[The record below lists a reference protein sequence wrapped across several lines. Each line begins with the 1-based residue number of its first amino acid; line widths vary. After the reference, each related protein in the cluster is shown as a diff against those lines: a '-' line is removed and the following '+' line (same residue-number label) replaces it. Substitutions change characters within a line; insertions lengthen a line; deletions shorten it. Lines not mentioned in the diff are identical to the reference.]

1 MIRETIYNEIFDSQR
16 HFRTILDSMSRPG
29 KVNRFAPVPL
39 TPPVTLHKAAA
50 YVGFALL
57 NADASFHAA
66 PLGDD
71 AVGYLRANTAG
82 VIAEPLQADFIFIDG
97 AMAGSE
103 SLVSQAKVGIP
114 TYPETGSTVVIQ
126 VSAMGKSS
134 AIGGLQLILEG
145 PGVETREIVFV
156 TGLRP
161 ELLAALA
168 AKNVEFPLGVD
179 AILVGA
185 DDCLLC
191 LPRTTKVT
199 WANL

>member
-1 MIRETIYNEIFDSQR
+1 MIRETTYNEIFDSQR

-29 KVNRFAPVPL
+29 KINRFAPVPL
-39 TPPVTLHKAAA
+39 TPPAALHKAAA

-66 PLGDD
+66 ALGDE

-82 VIAEPLQADFIFIDG
+82 VVAEPGHADFIFIDG
-97 AMAGSE
+97 PTAGIE

-114 TYPETGSTVVIQ
+114 TYPETGATVVIQ

-134 AIGGLQLILEG
+134 ATGGLQLTLEG

-156 TGLRP
+156 TGLRSG
-161 ELLAALA
+161 LLTALA

-185 DDCLLC
+185 DDCILC
-191 LPRTTKVT
+191 LPRTTKVAC
-199 WANL
+199 ANL